1 MAQKKA
7 GGSTK
12 NGRDSHSQRLG
23 IKKFG
28 GEHVIPGNIIAR
40 QRGTEWHPGAGVG
53 MGKDHTIFAVIEGQV
68 HFKHLAKGRI
78 SINVKPLAADAAE

>member
-23 IKKFG
+23 IKKYG
-28 GEHVIPGNIIAR
+28 SELVIPGNIICR

-53 MGKDHTIFAVIEGQV
+53 MGKDHTIFAKIEGHV
-68 HFKHLAKGRI
+68 EFKHKANGRI
-78 SINVKPLAADAAE
+78 FINVLPLATGPAE